1 MAYDLITNIASIYFK
16 DRIEE
21 IEEYKSNASDIQ
33 NEQMFD
39 LLHEAKDT
47 ITGKKYD
54 FKSIFSY
61 QDFRE
66 RIPVTDASGMLP
78 YLKRL
83 EKGETNL
90 LWPGAAPK
98 LLESFNGNK
107 IPVSDQLIAESLNH
121 GTYDLLAL
129 HIRKN
134 PDSKIFGGYFLS
146 VGDEGEQDFL
156 RELSILIRKKELFF
170 FSLLNLPKK
179 DELALTPEDGFSKL
193 IEEIGS
199 DKISCFRGTPER
211 LSTFLKYS
219 QKALNPSLLAEAEV
233 LLHKTVYTN
242 SKLDTIISSFSL
254 PVPVLSYYMSPEG
267 FIGLQDD
274 PEVNDYLLMLDLS
287 IFYEFLPAGDTAETP
302 VPLEDIEIGVD
313 YKPVITNCSG
323 LWRYKSDGP
332 SLRFVNKTPYRF
344 ILV

>member
-16 DRIEE
+16 DRIAE

-47 ITGKKYD
+47 VTGRKYD
-54 FKSIFSY
+54 FKTIFSY

-78 YLKRL
+78 FIEKI

-90 LWPGAAPK
+90 LWPGAAPRILK
-98 LLESFNGNK
+98 SFNGNK
-107 IPVSDQLIAESLNH
+107 IPVSEQLIAESLNH

-129 HIRKN
+129 YIRRN
-134 PDSKIFGGYFLS
+134 PDSKLFGGYFLS
-146 VGDEGEQDFL
+146 VGDDGEQEFL
-156 RELSILIRKKELFF
+156 CELSTLIRKKELFF
-170 FSLLNLPKK
+170 FSLLNIPKK
-179 DELALTPEDGFSKL
+179 AEAVSTSETGFSKL
-193 IEEIGS
+193 AEEIDSG
-199 DKISCFRGTPER
+199 KITCFRGSPEG
-211 LSTFLKYS
+211 LFKFLKS
-219 QKALNPSLLAEAEV
+219 SSKQLDPSLFTEAEV
-233 LLHKTVYTN
+233 LLHKTVSTN
-242 SKLDTIISSFSL
+242 SQLDSIKSSLQF
-254 PVPVLSYYMSPEG
+254 PVPVISHYMSPEG
-267 FIGLQDD
+267 FIGIQDEPD
-274 PEVNDYLLMLDLS
+274 VSSYLLMLDLS
-287 IFYEFLPAGDTAETP
+287 IFYEFLPVSDNAAEP
-302 VPLEDIEIGVD
+302 VPLEDIDINID

-332 SLRFVNKTPYRF
+332 NLRFVSKDPYRF